1 MVTSAKGNDMIR
13 KTVFVLVTG
22 AAVVAAAFASTQTS
36 ANSYG
41 LNPGNGG
48 YVSSFDFHKPAY
60 SLGYRTYFVH

>member
-1 MVTSAKGNDMIR
+1 M
-13 KTVFVLVTG
+13 
-22 AAVVAAAFASTQTS
+22 VAAAFASTQTS

-60 SLGYRTYFVH
+60 SVGYRTHFAY

>member
-1 MVTSAKGNDMIR
+1 MNKIFENNV
-13 KTVFVLVTG
+13 VLVTG

-48 YVSSFDFHKPAY
+48 YVSSFDLHKPAY
-60 SLGYRTYFVH
+60 SLGYRTHFAY